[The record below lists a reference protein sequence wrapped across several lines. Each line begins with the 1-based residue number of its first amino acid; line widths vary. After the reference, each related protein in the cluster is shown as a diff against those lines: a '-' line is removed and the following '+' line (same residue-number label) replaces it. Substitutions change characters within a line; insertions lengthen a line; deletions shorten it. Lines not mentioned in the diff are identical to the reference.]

1 MIPMDQITPTITT
14 TKEIITTLK
23 DLKNRNKRAEV
34 TNRANSTNNVS
45 SDLTIVIMY
54 DLINGSPENFQFLNK

>member
-34 TNRANSTNNVS
+34 TNRANRTNNVS

>member
-1 MIPMDQITPTITT
+1 MDQITPTITT

-45 SDLTIVIMY
+45 SDLTIVIM
-54 DLINGSPENFQFLNK
+54 

>member
-1 MIPMDQITPTITT
+1 MDQITPTITT

-34 TNRANSTNNVS
+34 TNRANRTNNVS

>member
-1 MIPMDQITPTITT
+1 MDQITPTITT

>member
-1 MIPMDQITPTITT
+1 MDHITPTITT

-34 TNRANSTNNVS
+34 TNRANRTNNVS